1 MLAPLPLHEG
11 PELQFP
17 TEGDVNEDL
26 GDEEGLAPFFIPSL
40 QGSADETMNTNES
53 ATAPTGMDTSASEP
67 GGSAMERG

>member
-26 GDEEGLAPFFIPSL
+26 GDEEGMAPFFIPSL
-40 QGSADETMNTNES
+40 QGSADKTMNTNEDV
-53 ATAPTGMDTSASEP
+53 MDTSASEP